1 VFEDLLRSIPASE
14 LAVQRRDFTAKA
26 SISRRI
32 ACEPLIEQEKANKKL
47 VEDHQKLSR
56 NFKLSRA
63 AKSDLEKKVSELAE
77 ALKKCQDEKKI
88 AEEAAENSRKDL
100 EKLRK
105 THDDD
110 LRVIENLR
118 KDHDKSL
125 KTAEDLRTNNADL
138 AKSLSS
144 KDLKIQDLERALT
157 EQREAS
163 GKKIFD
169 IIEKLKL
176 LFEEYERS
184 LNEFGVRPAPLP
196 ADLGLLE
203 FMEWIDAEF
212 KALPEVISGANDF
225 VAAFSVESILKLLHD
240 FDCAD
245 LAKFREKL
253 PQFPDAL
260 STSRLRPNE
269 DVQAIRSKFAREFWL
284 ASGKE
289 AVKSIASAKL
299 AQVNLQTV
307 LFVLA
312 NSQSFVLWFFLHLSL
327 CPS

>member
-1 VFEDLLRSIPASE
+1 LR
-14 LAVQRRDFTAKA
+14 L
-26 SISRRI
+26 
-32 ACEPLIEQEKANKKL
+32 
-47 VEDHQKLSR
+47 
-56 NFKLSRA
+56 
-63 AKSDLEKKVSELAE
+63 
-77 ALKKCQDEKKI
+77 
-88 AEEAAENSRKDL
+88 
-100 EKLRK
+100 
-105 THDDD
+105 
-110 LRVIENLR
+110 IENLR

-125 KTAEDLRTNNADL
+125 KTVEDLRTNNADL

-144 KDLKIQDLERALT
+144 KDRKIQDLERALT
-157 EQREAS
+157 EKREAS
-163 GKKIFD
+163 GKKVSD

-196 ADLGLLE
+196 ADLGLPE

-225 VAAFSVESILKLLHD
+225 AAAFSVESILKLLHD

-245 LAKFREKL
+245 LAKFCEKL

-269 DVQAIRSKFAREFWL
+269 DVQVIRSKFVREFWL

-289 AVKSIASAKL
+289 AVKSIARAKL
-299 AQVNLQTV
+299 AQVNLRTV
-307 LFVLA
+307 LFVFA
-312 NSQSFVLWFFLHLSL
+312 NLQSFVFWFFLHLSL